1 MNFYNKGETLCSIPH
16 FSLYESRMHLEAW
29 YYYFSPSAFILYILV
44 LHLNTTCRS
53 YDYLNPFDFIC
64 IYNRIEQGTE
74 CLHNGNKETY
84 MGMGVYIRKSYSQ
97 VNWLCTNN
105 CSMCNVPVSET
116 ACSVWNL
123 IPFFVALR
131 GYRLHTQV
139 FIFLSSTRF
148 ISKALNETVKY
159 LTAFLNH
166 ATENSILKFS
176 QWQILGL

>member
-1 MNFYNKGETLCSIPH
+1 
-16 FSLYESRMHLEAW
+16 
-29 YYYFSPSAFILYILV
+29 
-44 LHLNTTCRS
+44 
-53 YDYLNPFDFIC
+53 
-64 IYNRIEQGTE
+64 
-74 CLHNGNKETY
+74 
-84 MGMGVYIRKSYSQ
+84 MGVYLRKSYSL

-105 CSMCNVPVSET
+105 YSKCNVPVSET

-131 GYRLHTQV
+131 GYRLYTQV
-139 FIFLSSTRF
+139 FVFLSSTRF
-148 ISKALNETVKY
+148 ILKALNETVKY